1 MEMAR
6 MDYRFTAILI
16 ILLCLMTF
24 FLKPAHARNDY
35 LNNGTNTCSTGDV
48 SVSIEQR
55 DYESRYRHN
64 DPGNNY
70 DSPSDD
76 RSVRLTWR
84 KYLGSACTDEF
95 KEVQQENMELKQQLE
110 LMKMCGKVNN
120 NPTLQRNP
128 SFALLVSK
136 CSGII
141 IPENKKPEGSHWDDL
156 KDNYKKENPDIKLM
170 GDSKL
175 LMPKNINDE
184 TIILPLPKPVDDEAE
199 WNDID

>member
-1 MEMAR
+1 MEIAR

-55 DYESRYRHN
+55 DSESRYRHN
-64 DPGNNY
+64 NADNNY

-84 KYLGSACTDEF
+84 KYLGSACTKEF
-95 KEVQQENMELKQQLE
+95 REVQTENAQLKQQLE

-120 NPTLQRNP
+120 NPTIKIAVE
-128 SFALLVSK
+128 SVK
-136 CSGII
+136 KII
-141 IPENKKPEGSHWDDL
+141 STSVDK
-156 KDNYKKENPDIKLM
+156 
-170 GDSKL
+170 SKL
-175 LMPKNINDE
+175 DNLFDKNLEETKTELKKINS
-184 TIILPLPKPVDDEAE
+184 
-199 WNDID
+199 

>member
-1 MEMAR
+1 

-64 DPGNNY
+64 DPSNNY